1 MINEKIFFNNVK
13 LFLFNFGFEL
23 KEEDLKTYCQLCYI
37 PFEKSFIEDR
47 DFVIAIRKIIKNYSK
62 SDIKQRPTGAEF
74 YDLIYINLEDSDYKK
89 AELEFNKALIKVK
102 YGLAETIDTITE
114 YLIDKID
121 IKIENKDKFI
131 DLYIYTKN
139 NKKIDNVQVF
149 LIENKKKEKNN
160 DKNKEVLDI
169 LNDLSKRLTRNY

>member
-1 MINEKIFFNNVK
+1 MISNKVFAEYLKM
-13 LFLFNFGFEL
+13 FLVNYGFEL
-23 KEEDLKTYCQLCYI
+23 NKEDLTSYCSICYCAFKDSYI
-37 PFEKSFIEDR
+37 D
-47 DFVIAIRKIIKNYSK
+47 DNQFVNAVKKIISRCGKE
-62 SDIKQRPTGAEF
+62 DIRTRPTA
-74 YDLIYINLEDSDYKK
+74 YDFFNLVKQNIELNERQK

-102 YGLAETIDTITE
+102 YGLAETVDTITE

-139 NKKIDNVQVF
+139 NKKIENVQVF
-149 LIENKKKEKNN
+149 LIENKEKNKKN

-169 LNDLSKRLTRNY
+169 LNDLSKRLARNY